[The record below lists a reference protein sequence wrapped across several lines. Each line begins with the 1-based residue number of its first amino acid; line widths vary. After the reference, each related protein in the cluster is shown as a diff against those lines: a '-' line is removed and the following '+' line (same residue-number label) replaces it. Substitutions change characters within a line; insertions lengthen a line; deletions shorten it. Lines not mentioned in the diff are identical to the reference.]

1 MKSTIKI
8 STVMFLLLFM
18 SVSSASAQN
27 YSNQPIHWGIKR
39 ASDGK
44 PAQAGKV
51 WDDLLA
57 KHGAFYKGDPDK
69 KDALF
74 NL

>member
-1 MKSTIKI
+1 MKLIIKMT
-8 STVMFLLLFM
+8 TVLFLLLFM
-18 SVSSASAQN
+18 SVSSVSAQN

-39 ASDGK
+39 ASEGK

-57 KHGAFYKGDPDK
+57 KHGAFYKGILIK
-69 KDALF
+69 KF
-74 NL
+74 SI